1 MDWPPRLSG
10 GSASARTP
18 GCNGL
23 WTLLP
28 LATRWCCRTEAQTCS
43 HPLCNQPARGE
54 AQEEAGLSSPSSLG
68 GFSLLQ
74 TTSLQGSMAS
84 SMSSSILP
92 RGLSSQPVS
101 THDCL
106 PQEEALLFILPVD
119 PLHGASHLLCLGLP
133 RLGHCQLLRGVA
145 FP

>member
-1 MDWPPRLSG
+1 M
-10 GSASARTP
+10 
-18 GCNGL
+18 
-23 WTLLP
+23 
-28 LATRWCCRTEAQTCS
+28 QTCS

-54 AQEEAGLSSPSSLG
+54 AREEAGLSSPSSLG

-101 THDCL
+101 THDHL
-106 PQEEALLFILPVD
+106 PQEEASLFILPVD

-133 RLGHCQLLRGVA
+133 RLGHCQLL
-145 FP
+145 